1 MNQRTK
7 IWRGCHPAAR
17 HADRSERDAQ
27 TFEVPRYIPDL
38 LRCNHPSFA
47 AAARLAKFSGLCAH
61 ACVLHSAREGVPEL
75 GALHTRGDAA
85 VTDETDAEPLYTG
98 RVLIRVPPNREDDLR
113 DASPDI
119 STN

>member
-1 MNQRTK
+1 MCCTKKNKIKPKNQNAICLDLHLRF
-7 IWRGCHPAAR
+7 
-17 HADRSERDAQ
+17 RS
-27 TFEVPRYIPDL
+27 PPPDL

-47 AAARLAKFSGLCAH
+47 AAACLAKFSGLCAH